1 MSTHHCLIGQKQR
14 GDVCCWTVQC
24 KAEDFKPCNTQNS
37 TDVCVPCPEGQYI
50 ADTYETEWF
59 ERSQC
64 VDRPTC
70 LQEQIRNEK
79 GICVCDRTKGYIKQ
93 SGGDESIC
101 VLTLVEC
108 NKPGEELHESGYC
121 GNCNKG
127 FYKPESSNYLCRR
140 KTNITCQDGETVKE
154 GDRFTDRSCV
164 LNPLTKPLFTTE
176 RTSSTTR
183 SNSTSNGEFPIGA
196 VVGSICGVGIIILL
210 IVIIFLLLKK
220 RRKGRK
226 RKQKKENAE
235 NGETELLKSGI
246 EHEEN
251 KDTMD
256 TLKEETMSYN
266 SGLKENNK
274 KATAV
279 PIDEEETFEK
289 QPPRNTEEQ
298 NIPTDDTVRF
308 DEEETSGNQPLR
320 ISGQQN
326 IPFADEEESQRGAR
340 GSVADEEQ
348 NHHRPVATVL
358 AQVHD
363 QPRQPSLP
371 LLNEQPYND
380 DQGRI
385 VNGPNS
391 FSLQMQN
398 GHMNHVGNN
407 GVPRGVLVVD
417 SLSSDP
423 YDPIRPSDEST
434 SS

>member
-1 MSTHHCLIGQKQR
+1 
-14 GDVCCWTVQC
+14 
-24 KAEDFKPCNTQNS
+24 
-37 TDVCVPCPEGQYI
+37 
-50 ADTYETEWF
+50 
-59 ERSQC
+59 
-64 VDRPTC
+64 
-70 LQEQIRNEK
+70 QIRNEK

-93 SGGDESIC
+93 SGGDEIIC

-127 FYKPESSNYLCRR
+127 FYKSESSNYLCRR
-140 KTNITCQDGETVKE
+140 KTNITCPAGKTVKE

-164 LNPLTKPLFTTE
+164 PNPLTKPAFTTE
-176 RTSSTTR
+176 KTSTSTI
-183 SNSTSNGEFPIGA
+183 SNSTTDGEFPIGV
-196 VVGSICGVGIIILL
+196 VVGSIFGFGVFILL
-210 IVIIFLLLKK
+210 IVIMIYLIKRRRKK
-220 RRKGRK
+220 RPKK
-226 RKQKKENAE
+226 RKKENVE

-246 EHEEN
+246 EHEERKDIEKGATELLKSGIEHEEH
-251 KDTMD
+251 KDTMG

-298 NIPTDDTVRF
+298 NIPTNDTARIG
-308 DEEETSGNQPLR
+308 EEETFGNQPSR
-320 ISGQQN
+320 ISEEQN

-340 GSVADEEQ
+340 DSVADEEQ
-348 NHHRPVATVL
+348 NHHRLVATVA

-380 DQGRI
+380 DYGRI

-398 GHMNHVGNN
+398 GHMNRVVNN
-407 GVPRGVLVVD
+407 GVPQGVLVVD
-417 SLSSDP
+417 SLPSDP
-423 YDPIRPSDEST
+423 YDPIRPSDLST

>member
-1 MSTHHCLIGQKQR
+1 MSNHQCVRGQKQR
-14 GDVCCWTVQC
+14 GEVCCWTVQC
-24 KAEDFKPCNTQNS
+24 KAEGFIPCNAQNG
-37 TDVCVPCPEGQYI
+37 TDVCTPCSEGKYI
-50 ADTYETEWF
+50 ADTYQTEWF
-59 ERSQC
+59 EQSQC
-64 VDRPTC
+64 VDIPTC
-70 LQEQIRNEK
+70 LPEQIRNEK

-93 SGGDESIC
+93 SGGDGNIC
-101 VLTLVEC
+101 VQTFVEC

-121 GNCNKG
+121 GNCYKG
-127 FYKPESSNYLCRR
+127 FYKSESSNNLCRR
-140 KTNITCQDGETVKE
+140 KINITCPAGKTVKE

-164 LNPLTKPLFTTE
+164 PNPLTKPVFTTE
-176 RTSSTTR
+176 KTRTTTI
-183 SNSTSNGEFPIGA
+183 SNSTTDGEFPIGV
-196 VVGSICGVGIIILL
+196 VVGSIFGVGVFILL
-210 IVIIFLLLKK
+210 IVIMIYLIKRRRKK
-220 RRKGRK
+220 RPKK
-226 RKQKKENAE
+226 RKKENVE

-246 EHEEN
+246 EHEEH

-298 NIPTDDTVRF
+298 NIPTNDTACIG
-308 DEEETSGNQPLR
+308 EEETFGNQPPR
-320 ISGQQN
+320 ISEEQN
-326 IPFADEEESQRGAR
+326 IPFVDEEESQRGAR

-348 NHHRPVATVL
+348 NHHRLVATVA

-380 DQGRI
+380 DYGRI

-398 GHMNHVGNN
+398 GHMNRVVNN
-407 GVPRGVLVVD
+407 GVPQGVLFVD
-417 SLSSDP
+417 SLPSDP
-423 YDPIRPSDEST
+423 YDPIRPSNSST